1 MGTTALRQSQF
12 VKETSG
18 FSSNKIFVSFKN
30 FFLQEWRALDQ
41 RSHPLLIGIC
51 HRTSKGRSCAAPPAP
66 PPSPRRPPAPPSVLG
81 ISYISFYRYRGKI
94 TNFLCSFMFWKTS
107 AKRCENRRKP
117 KARAKLEEN
126 QRRFYT
132 VIILEFRCMAVHATL
147 SFLASFSLVFVHY
160 LFLGLSSCL
169 GDANKQ

>member
-1 MGTTALRQSQF
+1 MTNRQLCY
-12 VKETSG
+12 G
-18 FSSNKIFVSFKN
+18 N
-30 FFLQEWRALDQ
+30 FFLTKRSGLTFFRSQIQDFFFARVESVGPAVTSSANWYLSQDIQ
-41 RSHPLLIGIC
+41 RPIMRC
-51 HRTSKGRSCAAPPAP
+51 TPAP

-81 ISYISFYRYRGKI
+81 ISYLSFYRYRVKI

-132 VIILEFRCMAVHATL
+132 VIVLEFRCIAVHATL
-147 SFLASFSLVFVHY
+147 SFLASFSFVFVHV